1 MQKQDYL
8 ERLIAQFAE
17 AIGRALGLARS
28 GETAT
33 AQAELDALWT
43 RSLGLRRSDAD
54 RLDRATLR
62 ALLGGKAAAAVMLLE
77 AEADMRES
85 AGDATTPIR
94 LRALAASLREAPSAP
109 NRAR

>member
-17 AIGRALGLARS
+17 AIGRAWGIAKS
-28 GETAT
+28 GQPAE

-54 RLDRATLR
+54 RLDLATLR
-62 ALLGGKAAAAVMLLE
+62 VLLGAKSAAAAMLLD
-77 AEADMRES
+77 AEADIRES
-85 AGDATTPIR
+85 AGDATAPVR
-94 LRALAASLREAPSAP
+94 LRALARGLAP
-109 NRAR
+109 RA

>member
-17 AIGRALGLARS
+17 AIGRALGLAKGGQT
-28 GETAT
+28 GE

-54 RLDRATLR
+54 RLDVSTLR
-62 ALLGGKAAAAVMLLE
+62 ALLGAKSTAAPMLLE
-77 AEADMRES
+77 AEAD
-85 AGDATTPIR
+85 
-94 LRALAASLREAPSAP
+94 LREAAGEATAASRVRTLAGALRGGAP
-109 NRAR
+109 KP